1 MEKLAQAAVSRVEY
15 LLFFS
20 VALYLLRKY
29 LSRNLESSILASN
42 LTPTLS
48 ARVVDTRCQGQ
59 LLRTL
64 QLGRHW
70 SSKLRS
76 SHLHIKHFIY

>member
-1 MEKLAQAAVSRVEY
+1 MLKLETNIRF
-15 LLFFS
+15 FFS

-29 LSRNLESSILASN
+29 FSRNPEPSILASN

-48 ARVVDTRCQGQ
+48 ARVIDTCCHGQ

-64 QLGRHW
+64 LLGRHW